1 MMPCRGRVRRFPI
14 ARSMP
19 VELSALVVDSDLLTD
34 RLPLGLLLDVPLVGL
49 PYALS
54 VQARREYQEQERS
67 T

>member
-1 MMPCRGRVRRFPI
+1 
-14 ARSMP
+14 MP